1 MYAQL
6 CYRCKHEITGREK
19 YFGLTILFFCC
30 TVAVFFG
37 TACPDLGRSNTTNV
51 VCVARLVTTW
61 PPVLHLALLLFAGLL
76 REERVRKKTES
87 KQKGRKKVLPVRK
100 SKFGQKKKKSR
111 RWLLRKAEKTG
122 ESVQNQSRSQKDR
135 KQNDRWWEKKLD
147 AVAKLRFSGEAGP
160 LPFLQKGTFV
170 WPFLHARLRQ
180 LSLQLELLQQT
191 VFCNEFDQGSAQ
203 EFGTVFHGYIV
214 AYDFAN
220 LCCCLWGCGCCG
232 FVQNSWWS
240 DSQTATSLFKYLRA
254 HEAQR
259 GSEINDS
266 TRLRGHV
273 EVDAHKVR
281 TAWISK
287 KTTKYRNQVA
297 ALQLKHPAPRI
308 NS

>member
-1 MYAQL
+1 MSSDTWCTPSFAIVANMKSRDVKSILGWQSCVFLLYRSCVFWHSMPRSRSKQHHQCSL
-6 CYRCKHEITGREK
+6 CGEAGHNLAT
-19 YFGLTILFFCC
+19 
-30 TVAVFFG
+30 
-37 TACPDLGRSNTTNV
+37 CPAPGASTFR
-51 VCVARLVTTW
+51 R
-61 PPVLHLALLLFAGLL
+61 LL

-100 SKFGQKKKKSR
+100 KNLVRRKKSR

-135 KQNDRWWEKKLD
+135 KQHDRWWEKKLD

-240 DSQTATSLFKYLRA
+240 DSQTATSFV
-254 HEAQR
+254 QVSS
-259 GSEINDS
+259 GSWS
-266 TRLRGHV
+266 
-273 EVDAHKVR
+273 
-281 TAWISK
+281 SK
-287 KTTKYRNQVA
+287 RFRNQRQYTSA
-297 ALQLKHPAPRI
+297 WSCWSGCAQSPDCMRYPRKRQNI
-308 NS
+308 EIKWQHCS